1 MFLGQVS
8 IGNTWSKLEDLI
20 KSQVSGQSSFSFDA
34 TKKYSIQCKSP
45 NSFFIDEFTVNP
57 AESSTAT
64 AGIGSST
71 GITAAS
77 VVKATFESLIAT
89 AGTYDFIFADSIA
102 TAGIGTSTGITSAS
116 VVKATFEEQITE
128 TSENTFIYAASSA
141 SADIGESTGITE
153 ATVNKST
160 FETQITTTGDYVFIF
175 DGSDWKL
182 GETVIAL
189 ADYGI
194 DITGTPA
201 ENDTITISYVAD
213 KWTLSDVEVDLTDYG
228 ITYEGTPADADTI
241 IISYTQSDWK
251 LDDDIINLTDYG
263 ITYEGTPDDE
273 DTISVVY
280 AEAVIGDMGN
290 QIKEDDIIEYIVD
303 TTNNPV
309 LCVKAKNNVSFVNID
324 VLEAE

>member
-1 MFLGQVS
+1 MYLGQVS
-8 IGNTWSKLEDLI
+8 IGGTWSKLEDLI
-20 KSQVSGQSSFSFDA
+20 KNQVAGQSSFSFDA

-57 AESSTAT
+57 TDSSTAT
-64 AGIGSST
+64 AG
-71 GITAAS
+71 
-77 VVKATFESLIAT
+77 
-89 AGTYDFIFADSIA
+89 
-102 TAGIGTSTGITSAS
+102 
-116 VVKATFEEQITE
+116 
-128 TSENTFIYAASSA
+128 
-141 SADIGESTGITE
+141 IGESTGITE
-153 ATVNKST
+153 ATVNKAT
-160 FETQITTTGDYVFIF
+160 FETQITTTGDYVFTF

-182 GETVIAL
+182 GETVITL

-228 ITYEGTPADADTI
+228 ITYT
-241 IISYTQSDWK
+241 
-251 LDDDIINLTDYG
+251 
-263 ITYEGTPDDE
+263 GTPDNE

-280 AEAVIGDMGN
+280 VEAVIGDMGN

-324 VLEAE
+324 VLEVK